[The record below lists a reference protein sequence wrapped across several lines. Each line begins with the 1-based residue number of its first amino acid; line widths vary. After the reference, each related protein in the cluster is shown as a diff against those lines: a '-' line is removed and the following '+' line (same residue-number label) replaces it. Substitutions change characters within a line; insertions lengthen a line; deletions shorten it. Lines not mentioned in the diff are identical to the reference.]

1 MRFDLIIFDSDGVLV
16 DSEPIVNRVFVEML
30 GEFGLMLDLHETL
43 REFCGAAMENRIKV
57 TQERWGWKAPHGF
70 AAAFESRLNI
80 ATEQELTMVPGVSA
94 VLDKLLVP
102 WCVASNGSLEDMR
115 HRLSVA
121 GILGR
126 YSPKLF
132 SAMDVPFAKPA
143 PDVYIHAAKCMGVE
157 PSRCAVVEDSL
168 AGVQAGLGAG
178 MVVFGYAGRTSSQI
192 LRKAGAKVFDSMPEL
207 PELLHV

>member
-30 GEFGLMLDLHETL
+30 GGFGFTLDLHETL
-43 REFCGAAMENRIKV
+43 KEFCGASMENRLKV
-57 TQERWGWKAPHGF
+57 TQERLGWNAPPGF
-70 AAAFESRLNI
+70 VAAFESRLNI
-80 ATEQELTMVPGVSA
+80 ATEQELTLVPGVSE

-102 WCVASNGSLEDMR
+102 WCVASNGSHEDMR
-115 HRLSVA
+115 HRLNLG

-132 SAMDVPFAKPA
+132 SAMDVARAKPS
-143 PDVYIHAAKCMGVE
+143 PDVYIHTAKWMGVE

-178 MVVFGYAGRTSSQI
+178 MVVFGYAGRTPSQI
-192 LRKAGAKVFDSMPEL
+192 LREAGAKVFDSMTEL
-207 PELLHV
+207 PELL

>member
-30 GEFGLMLDLHETL
+30 GESGFTLDLHETL
-43 REFCGAAMENRIKV
+43 REFCGASMENRIKV
-57 TQERWGWKAPHGF
+57 AQERWGWKAPHGF
-70 AAAFESRLNI
+70 VAAFESRLNV
-80 ATEQELTMVPGVSA
+80 ATEKELKSVPSVSE
-94 VLDKLLVP
+94 VLDKLQVP
-102 WCVASNGSLEDMR
+102 WCVASNGSHEDMR
-115 HRLSVA
+115 HRLSLA

-126 YSPKLF
+126 YSPTLF
-132 SAMDVPFAKPA
+132 SAMDVPCAKPA
-143 PDVYIHAAKCMGVE
+143 PDVYIHAAKRMGVE

-192 LRKAGAKVFDSMPEL
+192 LREAGARVFDSMPEL
-207 PELLHV
+207 PELL